1 MGKVQLADFVLSIN
15 PLFSWTWIGILPVSP
30 HPFPKSQ
37 CDGARVAWGLLAH
50 GGQGLQRVWNQLA
63 TPCQPWALAPPKQGP
78 LWMLTGCSLNLI
90 ACLGSHGAS
99 VVKVCWALQPERAD
113 ERESASHRVTSG
125 SLQHHGLQ
133 HTRLPCPSPFS
144 GVCSNSCPL
153 ILWCHPTISS
163 SVTPF
168 PSCFQSLPA
177 LGSFPM
183 SWLFPSVAK
192 GLELQ
197 L

>member
-113 ERESASHRVTSG
+113 ERESASHMKCVLVSEFADERKKKILRLCILSG
-125 SLQHHGLQ
+125 SLVFFEYLQ
-133 HTRLPCPSPFS
+133 CGWH
-144 GVCSNSCPL
+144 
-153 ILWCHPTISS
+153 
-163 SVTPF
+163 
-168 PSCFQSLPA
+168 
-177 LGSFPM
+177 
-183 SWLFPSVAK
+183 
-192 GLELQ
+192 
-197 L
+197 